1 MFHQNLSQPHTIHLL
16 LNPTRQRS
24 RSISA
29 DELARRNLL
38 ARSKQILS
46 NLSLTKSEEETE
58 ETAVSPT
65 LDQPE

>member
-1 MFHQNLSQPHTIHLL
+1 MFHQNLSQPHTVHLL